1 MMSHLDCLVNLE
13 VQHCQET
20 EGEESHP
27 QEVGN
32 EDIVPAVGV
41 ALPQVCGAHP
51 GSKEKLKP

>member
-1 MMSHLDCLVNLE
+1 MSHLDCLVNLK

-51 GSKEKLKP
+51 GSKEN